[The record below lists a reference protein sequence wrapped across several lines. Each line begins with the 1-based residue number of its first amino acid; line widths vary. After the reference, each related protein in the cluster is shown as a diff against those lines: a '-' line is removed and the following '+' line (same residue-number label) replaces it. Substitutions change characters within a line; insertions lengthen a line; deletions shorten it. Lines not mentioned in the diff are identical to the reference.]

1 MARLAR
7 VVAPGLPHHITQRG
21 NRRQQTFFCD
31 EDYRTYLELMA
42 EWCAAH
48 EVEICAYCLM
58 PDHVHL
64 IAVPRMVQ
72 KGVGY
77 RCAQHPTGRSG
88 NDTRPL
94 FEPCRAIGE
103 VHRRYTRTVNFR
115 GGWRGHLWQGR
126 FASFVLDEPYL
137 LSAARY
143 VELNP
148 VRAGLINAPSRYR
161 WSSAAAHVRGRDDA
175 LVRVAP
181 LTEQVP
187 NWRGFLARVIRE
199 EDIKVLRA
207 HERTGRPLGEE
218 EFLARFAPNLGRI
231 LRRQKPGP
239 KRRLPSRR
247 TRERS
252 PASCVWCSSRAGHV
266 SVRRKKQA
274 VVNFR

>member
-7 VVAPGLPHHITQRG
+7 VIAPCLPHLITQRG

-31 EDYRTYLELMA
+31 EDYRIYLELMG
-42 EWCAAH
+42 EWCTAH
-48 EVEICAYCLM
+48 EVEIWAYCLM
-58 PDHVHL
+58 PNHVHL
-64 IAVPRMVQ
+64 IAVPHSADGLR
-72 KGVGY
+72 
-77 RCAQHPTGRSG
+77 
-88 NDTRPL
+88 
-94 FEPCRAIGE
+94 RAIGE
-103 VHRRYTRTVNFR
+103 VHRRYTRAVNFR
-115 GGWRGHLWQGR
+115 EGRRGHLWQGR

-137 LSAARY
+137 LTAVRY

-148 VRAGLINAPSRYR
+148 VRAGLIKAPSGYR

-181 LTEQVP
+181 LTKQVS

-218 EFLARFAPNLGRI
+218 EFLAMLEQNLGRI

-247 TRERS
+247 TCERR
-252 PASCVWCSSRAGHV
+252 PA
-266 SVRRKKQA
+266 
-274 VVNFR
+274 N